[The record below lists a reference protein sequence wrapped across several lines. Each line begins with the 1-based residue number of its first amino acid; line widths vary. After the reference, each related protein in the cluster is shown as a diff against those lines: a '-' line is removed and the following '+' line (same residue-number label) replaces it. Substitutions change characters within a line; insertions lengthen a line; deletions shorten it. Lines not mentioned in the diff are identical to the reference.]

1 MEIVSSRLRAAR
13 KAKRLNQMELAERI
27 GVDQARISRVER
39 GDRGL
44 TRDQL
49 LHAARTLEVTVD
61 YLLGVDLGDRVAEYN
76 VQETNSKQAELV
88 ADQMAPTGLR
98 ELAIDQQLIR
108 QLQITNEEWH
118 ALSSIVL
125 PGEASRDGYVQLL
138 FTIRAIC
145 YT

>member
-13 KAKRLNQMELAERI
+13 KAKRLNQMELAEKI
-27 GVDQARISRVER
+27 GVDQARVSRVER

-49 LHAARTLEVTVD
+49 LQASKVLDVTVE
-61 YLLGVDLGDRVAEYN
+61 YLLGIDLGDNVAEYN
-76 VQETNSKQAELV
+76 IQETNSKQAQLV
-88 ADQMAPTGLR
+88 ADHMAPTGLR
-98 ELAIDQQLIR
+98 ELAIDQQLTR
-108 QLQITNEEWH
+108 TLQITTEEWH

>member
-1 MEIVSSRLRAAR
+1 MEIVSSRFRAAR

-27 GVDQARISRVER
+27 GVDQARVSRVER
-39 GDRGL
+39 GERGL
-44 TRDQL
+44 TRSQL
-49 LHAARTLEVTVD
+49 LQASKVLDVSVE
-61 YLLGVDLGDRVAEYN
+61 YLMGLDLGDNVAEYT
-76 VQETNSKQAELV
+76 VQETTSKQAELV

-98 ELAIDQQLIR
+98 ELAIDQQLTR
-108 QLQITNEEWH
+108 HLQITTEEWH